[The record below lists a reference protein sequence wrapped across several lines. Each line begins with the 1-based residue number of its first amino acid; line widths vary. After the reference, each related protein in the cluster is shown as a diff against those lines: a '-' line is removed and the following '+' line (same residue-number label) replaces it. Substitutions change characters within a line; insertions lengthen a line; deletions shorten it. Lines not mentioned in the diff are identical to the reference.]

1 MPASSTQLFCQGS
14 FVSLSNPFQRRFGRL
29 LAAVCLGL
37 SCVGASLAADDITL
51 NFVDADIESAVKA
64 VGQTVGRN
72 FVLDPRVKGTIN
84 IVSGRPVSR
93 DMAYQVLV
101 SALRLQGYAVVEG
114 SAVTKIMPDADA
126 RVQGGPVDSAARGD
140 QIVTRVFHIQYEV
153 ATQLMAALKPLV
165 GANQSIT
172 ANASSNTLVITDT
185 ADNLRRIERI
195 IASIDVPHGDDP
207 RVLTLRHASAVDV
220 ASMLTKL
227 FAGNAGNLA
236 AIADARAN
244 RIILRAD
251 NPGLLVRVTT
261 LVGELD
267 KPDAGFGNIRVI
279 YLKNAEAAK
288 MAQLLRTIMA
298 SEGSA
303 GNPAGNAA
311 AGQRSANQPRLPQAP
326 AMAGQRVVD
335 KSDAVVMN
343 GVEEGN
349 ALQAGSI
356 IQADVSSNALIVTA
370 SDAVFA
376 NLQNVVGML
385 DRRRAQVHIEAL
397 IVEVSAER
405 AAEFGIQWQDIS
417 GLAKNGTRGFGGTAF
432 NNNSQNILNIAGNV
446 GKLGGGLSFGLTDG
460 KITLPGLGTITNL
473 KLLARFLETE
483 AQANILST
491 PSIMTLDN
499 EEAKIVIGQNL
510 PFVTGSYSTTNTT
523 GTVTPFQTYER
534 RDVGLTLKVRPMIT
548 EGGVVRIQIYQEASS
563 VQTGTAG
570 NTAGPITNTRSIESN
585 VLVDDGSVMVIGGLI
600 EDSFGNNEEKV
611 PLLGDVP
618 GLGNLFRYE
627 NRNRRKT
634 NLMVFLRPSIVR
646 DGLDYLPL
654 AADRYD
660 TLLKAQKKQTESA
673 KPLWGDATQ
682 PQLPPFVPNSKPA
695 EASKPA
701 EEAKPVEEAKPAEED
716 KPVGIAE

>member
-1 MPASSTQLFCQGS
+1 MTK
-14 FVSLSNPFQRRFGRL
+14 FVSVQYRIGRFV
-29 LAAVCLGL
+29 AALYLIVSGI
-37 SCVGASLAADDITL
+37 GTTFAADDISL
-51 NFVDADIESAVKA
+51 NFVDADIESAVRA
-64 VGQTVGRN
+64 VGEIVGRN
-72 FVLDPRVKGTIN
+72 FVLDPRVSGTIN
-84 IVSGRPVSR
+84 IVSGKPVSR
-93 DMAYQVLV
+93 DMAYQMLV
-101 SALRLQGYAVVEG
+101 SALRLQGFAVVEG
-114 SAVTKIMPDADA
+114 SSVTKILPDADA
-126 RVQGGPVDSAARGD
+126 KVQGGPVGSGGNGD
-140 QIVTRVFHIQYEV
+140 QIVTRVFHIRYEV
-153 ATQLMAALKPLV
+153 ATQLMAALRPLV

-172 ANASSNTLVITDT
+172 ANASSNTLVVTDT
-185 ADNLRRIERI
+185 ADNLRRVERI

-207 RVLTLRHASAVDV
+207 QVITLKHASAVDV
-220 ASMLTKL
+220 ANTLTRL
-227 FAGNAGNLA
+227 FSGNTGNLVT
-236 AIADARAN
+236 IADPRAN
-244 RIILRAD
+244 RIILRSD
-251 NPGLLVRVTT
+251 NPGLIVRVTT

-288 MAQLLRTIMA
+288 MAQLLRTIMGG
-298 SEGSA
+298 EGSGSNAVTNPPVGPRA
-303 GNPAGNAA
+303 GAA
-311 AGQRSANQPRLPQAP
+311 PRPQQTTSGTGP
-326 AMAGQRVVD
+326 NTSD
-335 KSDAVVMN
+335 KADSVVMR

-356 IQADVSSNALIVTA
+356 IQADVASNALIVTA

-405 AAEFGIQWQDIS
+405 AAEFGIQWQDLGGLEKS
-417 GLAKNGTRGFGGTAF
+417 GSRGFGATSFGG
-432 NNNSQNILNIAGNV
+432 SGQNILNVAANV
-446 GKLGGGLSFGLTDG
+446 GQLGGGLSFGLTDG

-473 KLLARFLETE
+473 RLLARFLESE

-548 EGGVVRIQIYQEASS
+548 EGGVVRIQIFQEASS

-570 NTAGPITNTRSIESN
+570 NVAGPITNTRSIESN
-585 VLVDDGSVMVIGGLI
+585 VLVDDGNVMVIGGLI

-618 GLGNLFRYE
+618 GLRNLFRYE
-627 NRNRRKT
+627 NRNRKKT
-634 NLMVFLRPSIVR
+634 NLMVFLRPTIVR

-660 TLLKAQKKQTESA
+660 QLLKRQKIQTEAS
-673 KPLWGDATQ
+673 KPLWGDSTQ
-682 PQLPPFVPNSKPA
+682 PQLPPFKPNTNQPA
-695 EASKPA
+695 A
-701 EEAKPVEEAKPAEED
+701 VE
-716 KPVGIAE
+716 